1 MIRIQDILSLTEFHR
16 HRKMHMERLHAT
28 GRPEILTVNGKA
40 KLVVQDAAAYQEL
53 LERIAPNREENSDA
67 NVPKKKDRQARIAR
81 RKGQKKTNVS

>member
-16 HRKMHMERLHAT
+16 HTKMHMERLQTT

-53 LERIAPNREENSDA
+53 LERVALAYQENNTISLA
-67 NVPKKKDRQARIAR
+67 KKKEQ
-81 RKGQKKTNVS
+81 